1 MGNNGDTVIMAGV
14 KVLRNANSHKVIKRE
29 MWSRASTIS
38 GAVLDI
44 IEDAEKNLKVPRV
57 KSWFQGIKDLC
68 YELIGVSE
76 EFELLQQA
84 KKLHFLGLPLLQR
97 RKEGNREASSIII
110 RDFEDLIKEVSE
122 LQLSSSPNSVPKE
135 AEQLGSSSDPAPDEA
150 EPEPLDLHSPAV
162 PSNDEEPMI
171 GRDAEIQDL
180 IRKLTKESH
189 RCICL
194 VREEVGMGTTALARH
209 VYNSTQ
215 VKSKFHFMAWVTVS
229 QQFNVKRIVK
239 SMLEFAPETPE
250 KYAGNEFELLKLELH
265 KFIEDRE
272 LLLVLEDVSNLYS
285 NHLSD
290 LMNVLRSSFRRIL
303 II

>member
-14 KVLRNANSHKVIKRE
+14 KVLKNANSHKVVKRK
-29 MWSRASTIS
+29 MRPRASKIS
-38 GAVLDI
+38 VALLNV

-84 KKLHFLGLPLLQR
+84 KKLHFLGLSLPPR
-97 RKEGNREASSIII
+97 PKKGNPEASSIIC
-110 RDFEDLIKEVSE
+110 DFEALIEEVSE

-135 AEQLGSSSDPAPDEA
+135 AEQLGSRSDPAPDEA
-150 EPEPLDLHSPAV
+150 EPEPLDLHWPAV

-272 LLLVLEDVSNLYS
+272 LLLVLEDVSHLDS